1 MSTFLVAA
9 LIIAFTVIPPVLF
22 VRLTKR
28 KAEKRRAKDFALL
41 KNHGND
47 HGLSF
52 THEQMLKDKMLGL
65 DLHRSKLLVLHT
77 DGEPRS
83 ETFDLENVKSCT
95 LFREYDAVRIY
106 DTKAARTEQVLA
118 RIGLKLEFSSGQSPV
133 HIQLYN
139 SQLNGIYEMADLEK
153 KATEWK
159 ELIAGK
165 SSPANKLRRA

>member
-1 MSTFLVAA
+1 MSTLLVAA
-9 LIIAFTVIPPVLF
+9 IIVAFTVIPPVLF
-22 VRLTKR
+22 VRFTKR

-47 HGLSF
+47 QGLSF
-52 THEQMLKDKMLGL
+52 TYEQVLKGSMLGL
-65 DLHRSKLLVLHT
+65 DLHSSKLLVLHT

-83 ETFDLENVKSCT
+83 EVFDLETVKSCT
-95 LFREYDAVRIY
+95 VFREYDAVRIY

-118 RIGLKLEFSSGQSPV
+118 RIGLKLEFSSSQSPV
-133 HIQLYN
+133 HIHLYN

-159 ELIAGK
+159 ELIAGQT
-165 SSPANKLRRA
+165 SRANKLRRA